1 MHMQRMRSRVRDA
14 VRENV
19 PLEVEVER
27 ARSAAASMI
36 PEIRQNQEIIVREK
50 VEIDELRGEVKREQ
64 RELVRQRNEI
74 LALRARLTVTDTVPA
89 SATPPSTASLSV
101 PREPRSELRKDLQHR
116 FAIFQSAEAT
126 LSARTQMIH
135 SREESLA
142 KAVAAQNEIV
152 RKRRELEAQVA
163 NLEIRLKL

>member
-1 MHMQRMRSRVRDA
+1 MDEIRESRYLPKSPKEWSAVAAACVGLIWLFGDDLWMHMQRMRSRVRDA

-74 LALRARLTVTDTVPA
+74 LALRARVTVTDTGAAARTPP
-89 SATPPSTASLSV
+89 ATPSLSA
-101 PREPRSELRKDLQHR
+101 PRAHR
-116 FAIFQSAEAT
+116 
-126 LSARTQMIH
+126 
-135 SREESLA
+135 
-142 KAVAAQNEIV
+142 
-152 RKRRELEAQVA
+152 
-163 NLEIRLKL
+163 